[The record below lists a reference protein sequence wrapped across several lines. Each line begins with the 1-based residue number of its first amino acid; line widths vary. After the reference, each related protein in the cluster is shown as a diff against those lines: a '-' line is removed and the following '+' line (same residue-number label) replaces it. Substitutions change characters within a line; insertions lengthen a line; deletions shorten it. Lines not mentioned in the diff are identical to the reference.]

1 MAPPRRS
8 SGRRSYQIKLE
19 PSVMSL
25 ERRRMRRVQPD
36 EIGMQIA
43 PMIDVTLLLL
53 FFFMLSGK
61 LTKDNKLLEI
71 NVPTA
76 ASGKVPDEMGDRDII
91 NIDENGQLFTGNQAV
106 SSKELT
112 KHLRQRFENYPPL
125 KLYIRADARTPGRQI
140 KDVMRIASEAGA
152 IEVIFGVRQP

>member
-1 MAPPRRS
+1 
-8 SGRRSYQIKLE
+8 
-19 PSVMSL
+19 MSL
-25 ERRRMRRVQPD
+25 ERRRMRRVEHD

-61 LTKDNKLLEI
+61 LTKDTKLLDI

-76 ASGKVPDEMGDRDII
+76 ASGKIPDEMGDRDVI
-91 NIDENGQLFTGNQAV
+91 NIDENGQLFSGNQPV
-106 SSKELT
+106 SPKELT
-112 KHLRQRFENYPPL
+112 RHLKQRFQNYPPL
-125 KLYIRADARTPGRQI
+125 KLYIRADAKTPGKQI
-140 KDVMRIASEAGA
+140 KEVMRIASEAGA

>member
-1 MAPPRRS
+1 M
-8 SGRRSYQIKLE
+8 
-19 PSVMSL
+19 SV
-25 ERRRMRRVQPD
+25 ERRRMRRVQHD

-61 LTKDNKLLEI
+61 LTKDTKLLDI
-71 NVPTA
+71 GVPTA
-76 ASGKVPDEMGDRDII
+76 ASGKIPEEMGDRDVI
-91 NIDENGQLFTGNQAV
+91 NIDENGQLFSGNQPV

-112 KHLRQRFENYPPL
+112 GHLKQRFQDYPPL
-125 KLYIRADARTPGRQI
+125 KLYIRADAKTPGKQI
-140 KDVMRIASEAGA
+140 KEVMRIASEAGA

>member
-1 MAPPRRS
+1 
-8 SGRRSYQIKLE
+8 
-19 PSVMSL
+19 MSM
-25 ERRRMRRVQPD
+25 ERRRMRRVQHD

-61 LTKDNKLLEI
+61 LTTDTKLLDI

-76 ASGKVPDEMGDRDII
+76 ASGKVPEEMGDRDVI
-91 NIDENGQLFTGNQAV
+91 NIDENGQLFSGNQPV

-112 KHLRQRFENYPPL
+112 GHLKQRFQNYPPL
-125 KLYIRADARTPGRQI
+125 KLYIRADAKTPGKQI
-140 KDVMRIASEAGA
+140 KEVMRIASEAMFRLKSGKQVA
-152 IEVIFGVRQP
+152 NQNLSPWVLSP

>member
-1 MAPPRRS
+1 M
-8 SGRRSYQIKLE
+8 
-19 PSVMSL
+19 SV
-25 ERRRMRRVQPD
+25 ERRRRRRVQHD

-61 LTKDNKLLEI
+61 LSKDTKLLDI

-76 ASGKVPDEMGDRDII
+76 ASGKIPEEMGDRDVI
-91 NIDENGQLFTGNQAV
+91 NIDENGQLFSGNQSV

-112 KHLRQRFENYPPL
+112 RHLKQRFQNYPPL
-125 KLYIRADARTPGRQI
+125 KLYIRADAKTPGKQI
-140 KDVMRIASEAGA
+140 KEVMRIASEAGA